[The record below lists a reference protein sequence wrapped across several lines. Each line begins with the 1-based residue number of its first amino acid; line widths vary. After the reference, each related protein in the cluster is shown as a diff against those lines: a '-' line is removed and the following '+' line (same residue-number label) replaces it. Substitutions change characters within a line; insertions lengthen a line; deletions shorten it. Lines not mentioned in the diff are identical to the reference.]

1 MPGFTDVTGWSSRD
15 IQRLG
20 HEDDDRLPIKIYGSK
35 TKKPTFSYL
44 ADDVWAAACQAQ
56 KVNGTY
62 VKDGQTSVLNPDVIC
77 KSNRQITFE
86 LLEDPA
92 RITDENREQGKKVR
106 QYYQAYTFKILKGI
120 KLGDFDNNAML
131 LSNRDVINS
140 NYDMA
145 VVVSLP
151 ASYER
156 GVKRSD
162 VDQRVKFATGGY
174 IGKPTDKITVTI
186 EVLKTVYSQKWNT
199 NYFTGITTDDQIVF
213 FAYNGTGKLD
223 IGDTYTIQGTVK
235 AHRDNSTQL
244 NRVKFI

>member
-1 MPGFTDVTGWSSRD
+1 MPGFADVTGWSSLD

-20 HEDDDRLPIKIYGSK
+20 HEDEDRLPIKIYGSK

-56 KVNGTY
+56 QVNGTY

-92 RITDENREQGKKVR
+92 QITDESREQGKKVR

-120 KLGDFDNNAML
+120 RLGDFDNNAML

-156 GVKRSD
+156 TSKRD
-162 VDQRVKFATGGY
+162 NVDQRVKFATGGY
-174 IGKPTDKITVTI
+174 IGHVGDKVTLTI
-186 EVLKTVYSQKWNT
+186 EVMKTVYSQKWNT
-199 NYFTGITTDDQIVF
+199 SYFTGVTSEDQIVF
-213 FAYNGTGKLD
+213 FAYNHIDRLEE
-223 IGDTYTIQGTVK
+223 GDTYTIQGTIK

-244 NRVKFI
+244 NRVKVV

>member
-86 LLEDPA
+86 LLEDLA
-92 RITDENREQGKKVR
+92 QITDESREQGKKVR
-106 QYYQAYTFKILKGI
+106 QYYQGLTFKVLKGI
-120 KLGDFDNNAML
+120 KLNDFDNNVMVI
-131 LSNRDVINS
+131 SNRDVINE
-140 NYDMA
+140 NFDLA
-145 VVVSLP
+145 VIASLP
-151 ASYER
+151 NSYIRAVER
-156 GVKRSD
+156 D
-162 VDQRVKFATGGY
+162 TVDQRIKSATGGY
-174 IGKPTDKITVTI
+174 ISKPGLKATLIKL
-186 EVLKTVYSQKWNT
+186 EVLKSIFSHKYNVN
-199 NYFTGITTDDQIVF
+199 FITGITHADEVVF
-213 FAYNGTGKLD
+213 FSYKESIMVGQN
-223 IGDTYTIQGTVK
+223 IIVNGTVK
-235 AHRDNSTQL
+235 SHRDNSTQL
-244 NRVKFI
+244 SRVKLV

>member
-86 LLEDPA
+86 LLEDLA
-92 RITDENREQGKKVR
+92 QITDESREQGKKVR

-120 KLGDFDNNAML
+120 RLGEID
-131 LSNRDVINS
+131 
-140 NYDMA
+140 
-145 VVVSLP
+145 
-151 ASYER
+151 
-156 GVKRSD
+156 
-162 VDQRVKFATGGY
+162 
-174 IGKPTDKITVTI
+174 IT
-186 EVLKTVYSQKWNT
+186 
-199 NYFTGITTDDQIVF
+199 
-213 FAYNGTGKLD
+213 
-223 IGDTYTIQGTVK
+223 
-235 AHRDNSTQL
+235 
-244 NRVKFI
+244 